1 MTDSATTK
9 STVSGVEIVLESVTK
24 RYAGQK
30 DAAVDDVS
38 LTVPA
43 GEIVVFVGPSGCGK
57 TTTMRMINRL
67 IEPSS
72 GKITIDGKDA
82 LSIDPDELRRGIG
95 YSIQQAGLFPHMTI
109 AKNVATVPGLIKWD
123 KKRITS
129 RVDEMLDL
137 VGLDPDTYRDRY
149 PRQLSGGQQQRVG
162 VARAL
167 AADPPVLLMDEP
179 FGAVDPIT
187 RGLLQDELMRLQ
199 TELGKTIVFVTHD
212 FNEAV
217 KLGDRIAVLG
227 NQSSIMQYDTPEAIL
242 ANPANDMVA
251 GFVGADASLKQ
262 LTLTRVRDVEL
273 LQCPTVTEDD
283 SVDDL
288 RRLLESRKRQW
299 ALILD
304 SRNRP
309 LRWVSPA
316 HLAHA
321 TTLRGVGQNV
331 GEMVSTQST
340 LQDALEA
347 LLAES
352 TASTCVTGRRGEYAG
367 LITIDTLVGHLSSM
381 RAEHAHDHDAEPS
394 DTKDNGATTNNG
406 DTEVSD
412 APS

>member
-1 MTDSATTK
+1 VTEPARSQN
-9 STVSGVEIVLESVTK
+9 VSGVDIVLDSVSK
-24 RYAGQK
+24 RYPGQK
-30 DAAVDDVS
+30 DAAVDNVS

-43 GEIVVFVGPSGCGK
+43 GETVVFVGPSGCGK

-109 AKNVATVPGLIKWD
+109 AKNVGTVPGLIGWD
-123 KKRITS
+123 KKRISART
-129 RVDEMLDL
+129 DEMLDL
-137 VGLDPDTYRDRY
+137 VGLDPDTYRNRY

-199 TELGKTIVFVTHD
+199 SELGKTIVFVTHD

-227 NQSSIMQYDTPEAIL
+227 DRSSIMQYDTPEAIL
-242 ANPANDMVA
+242 ANPANDTVA

-262 LTLTRVRDVEL
+262 LTLTRIRDVRL
-273 LQCPTVTEDD
+273 LQCPTARETDP
-283 SVDDL
+283 VDEI
-288 RRLLESRKRQW
+288 RSKIASRKWQW
-299 ALILD
+299 GLILD
-304 SRNRP
+304 DRSRP
-309 LRWVSPA
+309 LRWVSPG
-316 HLAHA
+316 HLAA
-321 TTLRGVGQNV
+321 ASTLRGLGVPI
-331 GEMVSTQST
+331 GELVSIQST
-340 LQDALEA
+340 LQDGLEA

-352 TASTCVTGRRGEYAG
+352 TASTVVTGSRGEYVG
-367 LITIDTLVGHLSSM
+367 LISIDTLVEHLQEM
-381 RAEHAHDHDAEPS
+381 RQAHAHDHDEDDDTFAE
-394 DTKDNGATTNNG
+394 
-406 DTEVSD
+406 
-412 APS
+412 APA